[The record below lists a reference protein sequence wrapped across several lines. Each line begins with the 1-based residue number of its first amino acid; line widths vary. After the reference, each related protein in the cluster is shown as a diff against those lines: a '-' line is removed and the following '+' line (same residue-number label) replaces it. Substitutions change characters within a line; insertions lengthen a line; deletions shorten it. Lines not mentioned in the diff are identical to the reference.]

1 MPMAA
6 PKKVRI
12 GDLLVEHR
20 IISESQLS
28 AALAEQKKS
37 GRKLGR
43 VLIDH
48 GYVQEDALLKLLSE
62 QLDMPYIDLGTF
74 ELNPSVVQRL
84 PETFARRYR
93 ALVLKETPTGLLV
106 GMGDPTDIFAFDE
119 LARVLKRPLTLAV
132 VKESDLLHAI
142 DQMYEHGAQIRN
154 LASEIGQDLSEN
166 AFDLGNLTAE
176 SSQSDA
182 PVVKLLQTIF
192 EDAVRAK
199 ASDIHI
205 EPDEDVLRIRRRVD
219 GVLHEQVMDE
229 KRIAAALVSRLK
241 LMAGGDISE
250 RRKPQDGRFTL
261 KVKDTQID
269 VRMATVPTQ
278 NGEAAVLRLLDQDA
292 GRFNLDDLGM
302 PEAVLTSFRRQIH
315 KPHGLVLVTGPT
327 GSGKTTTLYAA
338 LGELNRPQK
347 KIITVEDPVE
357 IQMSRV
363 NQVQVNP
370 KIGLGFAEVLR
381 TTLRLDPDIIL
392 VGEIRDQETGEIALR
407 ASLTGHLVMSTL
419 HTNDAVSSAIRLIDM
434 GLEPYLVASSV
445 SAIVAQRLVRTL
457 CESCRN
463 EHSPTAAEHAWL
475 QALDGRDTTP
485 ATFYEGTGCN
495 KCNHTGYRGRTGVYE
510 ILELTPELID
520 PLRQNDQ
527 SAFERISHADNRYR
541 PLVHHALELAG
552 EGRTSLEEAM
562 RLTGWIE

>member
-1 MPMAA
+1 MAA

-20 IISESQLS
+20 IISEAQLS

-74 ELNPSVVQRL
+74 ELNPSVVQLL
-84 PETFARRYR
+84 PETYARRYR

-261 KVKDTQID
+261 KVQDTQID

-357 IQMSRV
+357 IQMPRV

-407 ASLTGHLVMSTL
+407 ASLTGHLVLSTL

-457 CESCRN
+457 CEGCRT
-463 EHSPTAAEHAWL
+463 EHTPTAAEHAWL
-475 QALDGRDTTP
+475 EALEGRDPTP
-485 ATFYEGTGCN
+485 VTFHEGTGCN
-495 KCNHTGYRGRTGVYE
+495 RCNHTGYRGRTGVYE
-510 ILELTPELID
+510 ILELNSELID
-520 PLRQNDQ
+520 ALRQNDQ
-527 SAFERISHADNRYR
+527 SAFERICRAESRYR

-552 EGRTSLEEAM
+552 QGRTSLEEVM